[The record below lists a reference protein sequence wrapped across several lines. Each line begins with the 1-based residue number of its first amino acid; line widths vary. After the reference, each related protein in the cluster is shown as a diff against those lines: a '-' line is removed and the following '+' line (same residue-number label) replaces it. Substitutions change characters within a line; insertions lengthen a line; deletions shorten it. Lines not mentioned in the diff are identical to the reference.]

1 MKLQQTEVCFL
12 SYWWSTFKFCL
23 LWNKVVDNQSL
34 CLTVWLVFSKTVKD
48 HKISSA
54 DFIISFA
61 PFEISSLRFLRFS
74 YKPLNEWRN
83 VKMTDVIPNLYIR
96 LEEFSLHKQISNKI
110 SYRRRKLKLWSRF
123 QAVLLSGKKKL
134 QWNDI
139 SLILWSTFL
148 GGQ

>member
-1 MKLQQTEVCFL
+1 MIHFQV
-12 SYWWSTFKFCL
+12 L
-23 LWNKVVDNQSL
+23 LALDNQSL

-83 VKMTDVIPNLYIR
+83 VKMTDAIPNLYIR

-123 QAVLLSGKKKL
+123 QAVLLSEKKL
-134 QWNDI
+134 QWNNI
-139 SLILWSTFL
+139 SRIGTMINFLRRPINWHKFTFL
-148 GGQ
+148 SQFEIIEQ